1 MSTPTKAT
9 GTMRASV
16 RTHYGSADV
25 VHVDEVPV
33 PTPTGDR
40 VLVRIEAAGL
50 DRGAWHIM
58 SGEPPLARLAFGLRR
73 PKQPVLGSELCGVVE
88 AVGPEVTD
96 LAPGTRVYGL
106 GSGTFA
112 ELALA
117 RRRAVAAV
125 PEGLRTVDVAAL
137 PVSGLTALQALR
149 DRAGLQPGQRVLVLG
164 ASGGVGVYA
173 VQIAK
178 AMGAEVTGVCS
189 AAKADLVRSLGADR
203 VDDYAT
209 SRITDA
215 GITYD
220 VIVDTGGNRA
230 LAELRR
236 VLAPA
241 GALVI
246 VGGEDAG
253 RWTFGLGRTLHAS
266 IRSWFGRQ
274 RMGTFVASS
283 RSADLDALAAM
294 ATAGSVHAVVDRSYT
309 LAEVPQAMRDLEA
322 GRIRGKAVILPR

>member
-1 MSTPTKAT
+1 MSTPTRST

-16 RTHYGSADV
+16 RTRYGSADLV
-25 VHVDEVPV
+25 RVADVPV
-33 PTPTGDR
+33 PLATGDR

-58 SGEPPLARLAFGLRR
+58 TGEPPLARVAFGLRR
-73 PKQPVLGSELCGVVE
+73 PRQPVLGSELCGVVE

-96 LAPGTRVYGL
+96 LTPGTRVYGL

-125 PEGLRTVDVAAL
+125 PDGLDPVDAAAL

-173 VQIAK
+173 VQLAK

-203 VDDYAT
+203 VEDYAT
-209 SRITDA
+209 SRIADA
-215 GITYD
+215 GVSYD
-220 VIVDTGGNRA
+220 VIVDTGGNRP
-230 LAELRR
+230 LAELRG
-236 VLAPA
+236 VLAPT

-246 VGGEDAG
+246 VGGEEGG
-253 RWTFGLGRTLHAS
+253 RWTFGLGRPLHAS
-266 IRSWFGRQ
+266 VRSWFGKQ

-283 RSADLDALAAM
+283 RSADLDALSAQV
-294 ATAGSVHAVVDRSYT
+294 TAGSLRAVVDRTYA
-309 LAEVPQAMRDLEA
+309 LDEVPQAMRDLEA
-322 GRIRGKAVILPR
+322 GRIRGKAVILPG